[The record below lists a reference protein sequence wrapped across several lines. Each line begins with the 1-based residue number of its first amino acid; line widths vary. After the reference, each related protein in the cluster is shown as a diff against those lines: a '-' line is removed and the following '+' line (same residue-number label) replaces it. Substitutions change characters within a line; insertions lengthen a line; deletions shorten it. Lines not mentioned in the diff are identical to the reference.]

1 VNAPA
6 ARQTGETCV
15 TVKTIRAP
23 LGSQN
28 VSVVRRCAAGPLAA
42 IQGRELRSRVIDAS
56 RPLPGEPDA
65 EPEDDDPE
73 LVPPPAPPA
82 GEEDV
87 ADPPPDDED
96 VPVND
101 AAPPVTVPVDGTPLP
116 DGAEGTVGVG
126 AGAGTG
132 GGSGRV
138 GTGSEGTET
147 VGEGSVTGGG
157 DGTTSAKAAPAP
169 AAVARTP
176 AAIAKARVLLPP
188 TFITWITR
196 LRRFRMRAK

>member
-1 VNAPA
+1 
-6 ARQTGETCV
+6 V
-15 TVKTIRAP
+15 TVKKIRAP

-28 VSVVRRCAAGPLAA
+28 VSVVRRWAAGPLAA
-42 IQGRELRSRVIDAS
+42 IQGRELRSRMIDAW
-56 RPLPGEPDA
+56 RPLPGGLDA
-65 EPEDDDPE
+65 ESEDGDPE
-73 LVPPPAPPA
+73 LVPPPDPPA

-87 ADPPPDDED
+87 ADPPPDDEN

-101 AAPPVTVPVDGTPLP
+101 AAPSVTVPVDGTPLP

-126 AGAGTG
+126 AETG
-132 GGSGRV
+132 GGSGSV

-169 AAVARTP
+169 AAAARTP

-188 TFITWITR
+188 TSITWITR
-196 LRRFRMRAK
+196 LRRYRMRAK